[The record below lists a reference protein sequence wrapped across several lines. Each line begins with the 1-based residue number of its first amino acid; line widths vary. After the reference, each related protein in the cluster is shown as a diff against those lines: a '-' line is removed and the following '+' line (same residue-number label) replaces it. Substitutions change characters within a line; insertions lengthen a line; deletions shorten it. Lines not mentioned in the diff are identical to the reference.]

1 MFLKLK
7 EQKIKLVDFEGIN
20 SPSRGLFKQSFGG
33 ESVMYFEIEVKR

>member
-7 EQKIKLVDFEGIN
+7 EKKIREVDFEGIN

-33 ESVMYFEIEVKR
+33 DSKMYFEIEVKR